1 MKNFKKMFSLKVV
14 ICLLVFISIA
24 VALVSYQAEIDFAPV
39 QQFFVGTTTGSWSVY
54 VNQVD
59 IPCYLPGGT
68 SQPTLSTGD
77 TGTYAF
83 KATTDANQVMAVK
96 IELVTPANTT
106 TFSKFDITVLSW
118 SGSSWTPV
126 TLYSAPTGATTKTAI
141 DGLNP
146 VDVGYV
152 HQDVS
157 TTKYYLIQAT
167 YSYDSSDSTTAS
179 GITLRYTPLP
189 QNSF

>member
-1 MKNFKKMFSLKVV
+1 MLSLKVV
-14 ICLLVFISIA
+14 ICLLAFISIA
-24 VALVSYQAEIDFAPV
+24 VALVSFQAEIAFTPV

-68 SQPTLSTGD
+68 SRPTLDSGNTS
-77 TGTYAF
+77 TYAF
-83 KATTDANQVMAVK
+83 KAVTDENQVMAAK
-96 IELVTPANTT
+96 IELVTPADSTV
-106 TFSKFDITVLSW
+106 FSKFDIKVLSW
-118 SGSSWTPV
+118 TGSSWTEV
-126 TLYSAPTGATTKTAI
+126 TIYSAATGATEKTAI
-141 DGLNP
+141 NGLNP

-152 HQDVS
+152 HQAAS

-167 YSYDSSDSTTAS
+167 YSYDISNSTTAS